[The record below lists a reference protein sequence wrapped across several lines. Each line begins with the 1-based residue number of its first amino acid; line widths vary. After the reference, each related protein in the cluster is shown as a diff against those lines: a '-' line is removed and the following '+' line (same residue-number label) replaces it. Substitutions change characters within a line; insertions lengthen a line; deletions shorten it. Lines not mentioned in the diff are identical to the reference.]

1 MILREQTEER
11 KPGGPAK
18 KCQIVLPNEA
28 LWLLPWDPEI
38 GREAMSL
45 PPGKDGAERVGS
57 KRGTDDSETEPGEI
71 WGNLPA
77 FPGTATFPLLSLS
90 WEEKKKA
97 SHSASMGP
105 GWGHM
110 ELNQRHGA
118 RQALEGMLNS
128 HRRDGG

>member
-77 FPGTATFPLLSLS
+77 FPGTATSPLLSLS
-90 WEEKKKA
+90 WEEKKKP
-97 SHSASMGP
+97 HTLQVWGP
-105 GWGHM
+105 VGVTWSSTNATVRGR
-110 ELNQRHGA
+110 LWRGC
-118 RQALEGMLNS
+118 
-128 HRRDGG
+128 